1 MPGCGY
7 KDIQGRD
14 YFTLERTISL
24 TATGPIRSTCAAF
37 ATRSEASH
45 ERHRSPRR
53 IQ

>member
-7 KDIQGRD
+7 KDIQGQE
-14 YFTLERTISL
+14 YFALNMPISL

>member
-1 MPGCGY
+1 MPGCSY
-7 KDIQGRD
+7 KDIQERD
-14 YFTLERTISL
+14 YFASDETISL
-24 TATGPIRSTCAAF
+24 TATGPIGSTCAAF